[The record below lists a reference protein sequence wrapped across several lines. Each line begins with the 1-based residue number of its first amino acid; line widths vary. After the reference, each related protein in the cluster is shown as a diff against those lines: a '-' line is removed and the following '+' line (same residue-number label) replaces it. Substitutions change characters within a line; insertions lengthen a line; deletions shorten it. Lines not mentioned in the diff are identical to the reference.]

1 MSEQR
6 PRITDSELD
15 HILEQVQEKRDQSTS
30 ASQTQGTDAQVDA
43 ILSELGIGTEKKQA
57 PVDPVILP
65 PLASG
70 ARRTAGK
77 AQPMQWMP
85 APVLRQTPRKPVQPV
100 QPIQQPVQ
108 EKQADAQQPAQE
120 KQEPAEQKP
129 QQEHKRQEEKPAETK
144 QEQEVPTR
152 ELPSIKAYTQE
163 EAKKRE
169 EERERIR
176 EEARREV
183 QEEQNKA
190 EPVGQAVVEAARE
203 AARKRDEEKR
213 AAREKARAEQKK
225 AEENTVTGNNM
236 FGEVDERFRDFFS
249 SSVIDDPT
257 MNQEG
262 RRKREKGG
270 FWANLFPKKEEAVE
284 EDEPQQDPEGS
295 YYESAIEDGFTGE
308 FNAISPEQLSR
319 LGIPERKPEVKEEPQ
334 PQEEQPVQ
342 EKKKANTHT
351 AAFLARSITKADT
364 FDFETGSRRKAKS
377 MDFDIPL
384 DGDGTEEYE
393 PIGRRTMSG
402 MTSEEEAMGEY
413 NTLSDAPVVESEL
426 DAMRQGRLLR
436 TVISVALTMMLL
448 YLGFSSR
455 ESGLPPIAALD
466 PHTNPF
472 TYLVTSL
479 VLLCLTAFGS
489 MPMLVSGLRD
499 LIRNPGADSF
509 TALAVVGAAVQN
521 IAYLFKAEMFD
532 PEQVTL
538 FAPAAALL
546 LCGNALA
553 KWLKTCAVCDNF
565 ARASSGEEHAAAFML
580 EKTQLAKQLC
590 DGLGEYEPQLLL
602 NRPTALVKGFLRQ
615 SFSVKSADRTT
626 FCTAIVLAAS
636 AVLCAVITGV
646 AEKNVFAALTALA
659 GTLCIAAPFASALV
673 HALPAYFMQKT
684 TAECGAVV
692 PGTSAVETLGS
703 VNTVLLSARE
713 LFPVGSVRLHGIKTF
728 ERERIDVAITYAAS
742 ILSPRCET
750 LRTVFMGILD
760 NNEKLLLPV
769 ENPSTE
775 IGYGFSGWIEHRRVL
790 MGSRQM
796 MKNHDIEV
804 PSLDYEKKYTKDG
817 ERCPIYLAVA
827 GKLFGMFLV
836 SYQPAEQAAEIIDS
850 LAQSGISILVKG
862 EDFNLTSELVA
873 NCYGIPESTV
883 KVLAQREQDALE
895 EELGYRP
902 ESEGVM
908 IHSGTCESF
917 LGGMRAASRAAAA
930 ERMAGFL
937 AAAAVALG
945 AGISVALCISHGLAG
960 LSLGALLIYQL
971 IWTGVITAALIVKKP

>member
-1 MSEQR
+1 MNEERKHIS
-6 PRITDSELD
+6 DSQLD
-15 HILEQVQEKRDQSTS
+15 HILEQVQEKRERS
-30 ASQTQGTDAQVDA
+30 ASPAVPDGSDAQVDA
-43 ILSELGIGTEKKQA
+43 ILSELGIGVEKKNK

-65 PLASG
+65 PVSAG
-70 ARRTAGK
+70 VRRTPGK
-77 AQPMQWMP
+77 AQPMQWVP
-85 APVLRQTPRKPVQPV
+85 APVLRQAPKK
-100 QPIQQPVQ
+100 PIQPSEQA
-108 EKQADAQQPAQE
+108 ADAADDAAN
-120 KQEPAEQKP
+120 EPAAENPEKSAQTNPEQASP
-129 QQEHKRQEEKPAETK
+129 EPSGEKVPDEGK
-144 QEQEVPTR
+144 KEPEVPTR
-152 ELPSIKAYTQE
+152 ELPSIKSYTQE

-183 QEEQNKA
+183 REEQNRA
-190 EPVGQAVVEAARE
+190 EPVGEAVVQAARE
-203 AARKRDEEKR
+203 AARKREEEKR
-213 AAREKARAEQKK
+213 AAREKAQAERKK
-225 AEENTVTGNNM
+225 AEDTTVTGNNM
-236 FGEVDERFRDFFS
+236 FGEVDDRFRDFFS
-249 SSVIDDPT
+249 STVIDDPKL
-257 MNQEG
+257 NPEA

-270 FWANLFPKKEEAVE
+270 FWANLFPKKEEAPQE
-284 EDEPQQDPEGS
+284 NEPEPDTEGT

-319 LGIPERKPEVKEEPQ
+319 LGIPVPEAQEPQ
-334 PQEEQPVQ
+334 PQPAED
-342 EKKKANTHT
+342 KKKSAAHTHT

-364 FDFETGSRRKAKS
+364 FDFETGSRRKTKS
-377 MDFDIPL
+377 LDFDIPL
-384 DGDGTEEYE
+384 DGDGTGEYE
-393 PIGRRTMSG
+393 PMRRKPAPG
-402 MTSEEEAMGEY
+402 VDAEEEAMGEY

-436 TVISVALTMMLL
+436 TVISSVLTLMLL
-448 YLGFSSR
+448 YLGFSAR
-455 ESGLPPIAALD
+455 EGVIPPIAALD

-472 TYLVTSL
+472 TYLATSL

-489 MPMLVSGLRD
+489 MPMIVSGLRE
-499 LIRNPGADSF
+499 LFRNPGADSF
-509 TALAVVGAAVQN
+509 TSLALAGAVIQN
-521 IAYLFKAEMFD
+521 AAYLVKAQAFD
-532 PEQVTL
+532 PEKVTL

-553 KWLKTCAVCDNF
+553 KWLKTCAVCENF
-565 ARASSGEEHAAAFML
+565 ARASSGEEHAAAFLL
-580 EKTQLAKQLC
+580 EKDALAKQLC
-590 DGLGEYEPQLLL
+590 DGLGEREPQLLL

-615 SFSVKSADRTT
+615 SFSVRAADRITV
-626 FCTAIVLAAS
+626 CTAILLGASALVCAVIAGVQEKDVLAA
-636 AVLCAVITGV
+636 
-646 AEKNVFAALTALA
+646 LTCFA
-659 GTLCIAAPFASALV
+659 GTLCIAAPFAAALV
-673 HALPAYFMQKT
+673 HALPAYFMEKA
-684 TAECGAVV
+684 TAKCGAVV

-728 ERERIDVAITYAAS
+728 EKERIDVAITYAAS
-742 ILSPRCET
+742 ILPVHCET

-769 ENPSTE
+769 ENAATE

-790 MGSRQM
+790 MGSREM

-817 ERCPIYLAVA
+817 ERCPIYLAVS

-883 KVLAQREQDALE
+883 KVLGQHEQDALE

-917 LGGMRAASRAAAA
+917 LGGMRAAACAASS

-937 AAAAVALG
+937 GAAAVALG

-960 LSLGALLIYQL
+960 ISLGALLVYQL
-971 IWTGVITAALIVKKP
+971 IWTGVITASLVMKKP